1 MYSTCN
7 INNETPFMISFS
19 KPAANYVI
27 SRFQEARGK
36 AGNNGLKLL
45 FHGRLMY
52 ALSKVASA
60 ELSAIN
66 RSYARGLRAEGSTS
80 PLSLSLSLS
89 LPPFPS
95 LSFLPRYICM

>member
-1 MYSTCN
+1 
-7 INNETPFMISFS
+7 MISFS

-36 AGNNGLKLL
+36 AGNNGPKLL

-52 ALSKVASA
+52 ALGKVASA

-66 RSYARGLRAEGSTS
+66 RSYARGLRAEGLPLYLS
-80 PLSLSLSLS
+80 PFSFPFLLFLLSLLSS
-89 LPPFPS
+89 VI
-95 LSFLPRYICM
+95 YVCK